1 MTKVDCRCLA
11 SSVVKW
17 LQMRQRCTSDA
28 WMGSNHLSG
37 EYCKILISYIAE
49 FIRYKSDVKTL
60 RQKIALVC
68 ETEKISLEALRALAS
83 AQASVQA
90 ISRKFNLLRSAAHG
104 CLGM

>member
-68 ETEKISLEALRALAS
+68 ETEKNLFGGLACIGECSGLRAS
-83 AQASVQA
+83 D
-90 ISRKFNLLRSAAHG
+90 ISEV
-104 CLGM
+104 